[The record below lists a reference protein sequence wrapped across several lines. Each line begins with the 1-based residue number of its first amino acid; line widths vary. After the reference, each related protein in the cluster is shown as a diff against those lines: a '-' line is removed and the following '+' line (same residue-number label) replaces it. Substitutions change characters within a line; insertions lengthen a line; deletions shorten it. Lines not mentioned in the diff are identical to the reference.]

1 MPRPTSAATPNRRSA
16 GPRSSRR
23 GSFWRRSGRGARGAG
38 EVIGIGS
45 APSGDANDRSL
56 LVPLVEAGRI
66 VGREPLE
73 RARQRHAEA
82 RAELPLAALKMSRG
96 EPAIPT
102 VLLDAD
108 GDPTTNPY
116 TRRSPQ

>member
-1 MPRPTSAATPNRRSA
+1 M
-16 GPRSSRR
+16 
-23 GSFWRRSGRGARGAG
+23 
-38 EVIGIGS
+38 
-45 APSGDANDRSL
+45 
-56 LVPLVEAGRI
+56 PLVEAGRI

-116 TRRSPQ
+116 TQRSPQ